1 MVFAHHPIAG
11 VMSLVRL
18 RGRSDVHTD
27 RLSSDRFKF
36 RWVVGSVGFDDG
48 SVSLGFAL
56 RGTLPLRAYEEGT
69 VGANLRDVEPPP
81 EREAELSTLWVPR
94 SSPSLYARW
103 HGIVQHRQRIPTSV
117 WGRTLTSSGSSTV
130 SVSSLFY
137 VVSIL
142 LYAAIYVVLPLL
154 PTFLDPPW
162 VSLSHH
168 PTIFDQH
175 VVLSRTFV
183 GLHYLDD
190 PTSTFK
196 TLPALS
202 PWQSSALYY
211 DCCYVPSVGSEHV
224 HLGSVVLLVTTS
236 NPLLNHGGSLLR
248 GRRQEAVWHHWA
260 HGNVMGGSN
269 VLGAYSWRSSLME
282 KILCGEKVILIWIK
296 RCFVYLLGLVFS
308 WRVWGV
314 LPRGRIS
321 SHDVRNLLIHVSLK

>member
-1 MVFAHHPIAG
+1 MSFAHHPTAG

-69 VGANLRDVEPPP
+69 VGANLREVEPPP

-162 VSLSHH
+162 LLLSSHPARFDQPVVPSRTLVDLHLLNGRTSVFKNCFFGGSLSS
-168 PTIFDQH
+168 I
-175 VVLSRTFV
+175 
-183 GLHYLDD
+183 
-190 PTSTFK
+190 
-196 TLPALS
+196 LPIILR
-202 PWQSSALYY
+202 WLSSALYY
-211 DCCYVPSVGSEHV
+211 DCINLGCV
-224 HLGSVVLLVTTS
+224 HLGPFVPAVYWNS
-236 NPLLNHGGSLLR
+236 NPLWEGDD
-248 GRRQEAVWHHWA
+248 
-260 HGNVMGGSN
+260 
-269 VLGAYSWRSSLME
+269 
-282 KILCGEKVILIWIK
+282 
-296 RCFVYLLGLVFS
+296 VYG
-308 WRVWGV
+308 
-314 LPRGRIS
+314 
-321 SHDVRNLLIHVSLK
+321 